1 MSEQTPAWDP
11 PLTGTD
17 AVQIAAALDRRRSTG
32 SARPSGGRPTA
43 STRPASPSASAS
55 PN

>member
-17 AVQIAAALDRRRSTG
+17 AEQIAAALDRQRATFRWKADG
-32 SARPSGGRPTA
+32 L
-43 STRPASPSASAS
+43 
-55 PN
+55 